1 MRRKFR
7 CDCATHLIEVQYD
20 ENKIDKKAFPD
31 LGIEIYDIHNPDS
44 GRKYKKPKPIGDVVL
59 MNNAFP
65 KELDKFLKFMKRVIE
80 KYESSQK

>member
-44 GRKYKKPKPIGDVVL
+44 GRKYKKPRPVGDVVL
-59 MNNAFP
+59 MNNHYP
-65 KELDKFLKFMKRVIE
+65 RELDKFLKFMEEIIK
-80 KYESSQK
+80 KYRFSQK